1 MEKKSEEI
9 ESKCGVYEL
18 PGEPAVVI
26 NGVPE
31 VNPNGDALVLSNVN
45 KEDGDKSQ
53 KDKGCGEWLEGR
65 EVQKLFGE
73 KYYYG
78 SVIQFDK
85 ETGWYKVEYE
95 DGDAEDLDWHELEE
109 VLLPVDITIP
119 LKTVA
124 LKVVKKNQKAAV
136 GKPGFGQ
143 LATTVSGSAIQKAK
157 HMGNKSEAHGEA

>member
-1 MEKKSEEI
+1 MEKKSMGA
-9 ESKCGVYEL
+9 ESECGVYEL

-31 VNPNGDALVLSNVN
+31 VNPNCNTLVLSDVN
-45 KEDGDKSQ
+45 KEDGESQ

-85 ETGWYKVEYE
+85 ETGWYRVEYE

-124 LKVVKKNQKAAV
+124 LKLLKKNQKAPIHNA
-136 GKPGFGQ
+136 PGQ
-143 LATTVSGSAIQKAK
+143 LVPSGSAIQKAK
-157 HMGNKSEAHGEA
+157 HVGKKEKTSQAHGEA

>member
-1 MEKKSEEI
+1 MEKKSEES
-9 ESKCGVYEL
+9 ESESAVYEL

-31 VNPNGDALVLSNVN
+31 VNPNCNTLVLSNVN
-45 KEDGDKSQ
+45 KEDGESQ

-73 KYYYG
+73 RYYYG

-95 DGDAEDLDWHELEE
+95 DGDAEDLDWHELED

-119 LKTVA
+119 LKSVA
-124 LKVVKKNQKAAV
+124 LKLLTKNQKAAIH
-136 GKPGFGQ
+136 KPGQ
-143 LATTVSGSAIQKAK
+143 LVPVGSAIQEATK
-157 HMGNKSEAHGEA
+157 HMEKKGKMTEAHEET

>member
-1 MEKKSEEI
+1 MEKKSEES
-9 ESKCGVYEL
+9 ESESAVYEL

-31 VNPNGDALVLSNVN
+31 VNPNCNTLVLSNVN
-45 KEDGDKSQ
+45 KEDGDSQ

-73 KYYYG
+73 RYYYG

-85 ETGWYKVEYE
+85 ETGWYKVEYK

-109 VLLPVDITIP
+109 VLLPVDIAIP

-124 LKVVKKNQKAAV
+124 LKLFKKNQKAAIH
-136 GKPGFGQ
+136 KPGQ
-143 LATTVSGSAIQKAK
+143 LVPAGSAIQKATK
-157 HMGNKSEAHGEA
+157 HMGKKTEAHEEA